1 MLANTGECYGDRGPY
16 LGADQLWS
24 PLPRAL
30 GGLSGMIL
38 WWRSVLS
45 VQAGRLNHWL
55 SKDYSHWSVP
65 LPGRASGW
73 VTKQAESQGTSSG
86 VEEGEGRWLYPPWAK
101 AVIYTL
107 LTLNDAMQNQ
117 IKQVYNETCVI
128 CEQQKASCGWLW
140 ECKQLWKTRNLLK
153 SNSWQKQLLVF
164 QAWYWS
170 HNSVYILVL
179 IVCTEIEVPVNH
191 FHLLTVIC
199 KHYNSGNRAHLLF
212 LHWACMEHYR
222 STTVWSTTD
231 FERTFVLFQ
240 LAYRQ
245 RSLKLLV

>member
-1 MLANTGECYGDRGPY
+1 MLANTGECYSDRGPY
-16 LGADQLWS
+16 LGAEQPWS
-24 PLPRAL
+24 LPPRAP
-30 GGLSGMIL
+30 GGQSGSGMTL

-45 VQAGRLNHWL
+45 VRAGRLNHWL

-86 VEEGEGRWLYPPWAK
+86 LEEGEGRWLYPPWAK

-140 ECKQLWKTRNLLK
+140 ECKQLWKRWNLFLTPGK
-153 SNSWQKQLLVF
+153 NNSLFFKLDMEVI
-164 QAWYWS
+164 
-170 HNSVYILVL
+170 NEYIPVL
-179 IVCTEIEVPVNH
+179 TVCTNIGVPVKH
-191 FHLLTVIC
+191 FHFLTVIC
-199 KHYNSGNRAHLLF
+199 K
-212 LHWACMEHYR
+212 
-222 STTVWSTTD
+222 
-231 FERTFVLFQ
+231 
-240 LAYRQ
+240 
-245 RSLKLLV
+245 